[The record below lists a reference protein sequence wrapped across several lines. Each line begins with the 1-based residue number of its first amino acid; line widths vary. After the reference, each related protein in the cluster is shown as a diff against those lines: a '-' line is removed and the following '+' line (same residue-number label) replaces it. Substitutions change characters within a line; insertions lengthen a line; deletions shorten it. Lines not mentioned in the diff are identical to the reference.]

1 MNCPFAIKL
10 RKAWTT
16 EICLECLLCYDQ
28 SPVRSSTTK
37 TTETR
42 WVSIGHGK
50 NIFCF
55 KRSQNKS
62 TILVTQE
69 ITIFAVTGYLSS
81 SEEGLKYGQKILFFT
96 NQCNVPGQCDWLG
109 TLQNQYFHNKVFL
122 IIILT
127 TTKRTSNIDGSGRL
141 HVAHYTVV
149 L

>member
-1 MNCPFAIKL
+1 M
-10 RKAWTT
+10 
-16 EICLECLLCYDQ
+16 
-28 SPVRSSTTK
+28 
-37 TTETR
+37 
-42 WVSIGHGK
+42 
-50 NIFCF
+50 
-55 KRSQNKS
+55 
-62 TILVTQE
+62 VTQE

-109 TLQNQYFHNKVFL
+109 TNKVFL

-127 TTKRTSNIDGSGRL
+127 TMKRTSNIDGSGRL